1 MESDTEFHINIK
13 LERKSSLNKKFK
25 EYINSELAKFEIK
38 YKLLLYFF
46 IAIIFNIS
54 LIQKEVDL
62 F

>member
-13 LERKSSLNKKFK
+13 LERRSSIIKKFY
-25 EYINSELAKFEIK
+25 EYINGELAKFEIK

-46 IAIIFNIS
+46 IVIIFSIS
-54 LIQKEVDL
+54 LFQKEVDL